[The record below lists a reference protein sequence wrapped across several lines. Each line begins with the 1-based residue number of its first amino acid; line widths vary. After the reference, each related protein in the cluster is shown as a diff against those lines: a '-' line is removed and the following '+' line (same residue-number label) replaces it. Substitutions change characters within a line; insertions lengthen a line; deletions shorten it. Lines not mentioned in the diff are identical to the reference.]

1 MTTTIAI
8 RREDKNIWEKRVAL
22 TPEAIKKLSSE
33 KLRFVVQ
40 PSKIRI
46 YKDSDYEAAGALIK
60 EDVSD
65 ADLLIGV
72 KEMPMSIF
80 KPGGAYMFFSH
91 TIKAQEH
98 NMEMLKKLVELK
110 ASLIDFECI
119 TDENNRRLVFFG
131 RYAGIAGMI
140 DSFYT
145 LGQRLL
151 VEGYETIFSRVK
163 MSYQYPDLATA
174 KAALKELADEF
185 SSRGAGDF
193 DQPMIFGFAGYGNVS
208 EGAQEIFDIFP
219 HREISPADL
228 LKLDKSKLAKNELI
242 KVVFREQD
250 TVENKNQDVDRFE
263 KQNYFDYPE
272 QYQSRF
278 YKYLPHL
285 TCLINCI
292 FWAKD
297 SPRLLTLKECDKLFR
312 TEDNRLKVIGDI
324 TCDLHG
330 SIECTTLATE
340 PDDPSYV
347 YDIDDKKIK
356 MGFKGNGPAIMAV
369 DNLPCEVA
377 RDASDAFS
385 SALSRFVPYFA
396 DFNPE
401 ANFEDLQLPEPVKKA
416 IILWKGQFTENFRFM
431 REFIKE

>member
-22 TPEAIKKLSSE
+22 TPKAIKELGSE
-33 KLRFVVQ
+33 KIRFVVQ
-40 PSKIRI
+40 PSDIRT

-98 NMEMLKKLVELK
+98 NMDMLKKLVDLK

-119 TDENNRRLVFFG
+119 TDENNKRLVFFG

-140 DSFYT
+140 DSFFT

-151 VEGYETIFSRVK
+151 AEGYQTVFSRVK

-174 KAALKELADEF
+174 KAALKEIADEF
-185 SSRGAGDF
+185 AENGAGDF
-193 DQPMIFGFAGYGNVS
+193 DHPMIFGFAGYGNVS

-219 HREISPADL
+219 YHEISPAEL
-228 LKLDKSKLAKNELI
+228 LEIDKSKLAKNEMI
-242 KVVFREQD
+242 KVVFREED
-250 TVENKNQDVDRFE
+250 TVEPKNQDASSFE
-263 KQNYFDYPE
+263 KQDYFDNPHLYRSKF
-272 QYQSRF
+272 YQ
-278 YKYLPHL
+278 YLPHL

-297 SPRLLTLKECDKLFR
+297 SPKLLTLEECDKLFR
-312 TEDNRLKVIGDI
+312 SDNNRLKVIGDI

-340 PDDPSYV
+340 PEDPSYV
-347 YDIDDKKIK
+347 YDIDEKKIK
-356 MGFKGNGPAIMAV
+356 MGFEGKGPAIMAV

-385 SALSRFVPYFA
+385 KALSVFMSDFA
-396 DFNPE
+396 GFDPE
-401 ANFEDLQLPEPVKKA
+401 ADFEDLKLPEPVKKA
-416 IILWKGQFTENFRFM
+416 VILWKGQFTDNFSFM
-431 REFIKE
+431 REFIKK

>member
-1 MTTTIAI
+1 
-8 RREDKNIWEKRVAL
+8 
-22 TPEAIKKLSSE
+22 
-33 KLRFVVQ
+33 
-40 PSKIRI
+40 
-46 YKDSDYEAAGALIK
+46 
-60 EDVSD
+60 
-65 ADLLIGV
+65 
-72 KEMPMSIF
+72 
-80 KPGGAYMFFSH
+80 
-91 TIKAQEH
+91 
-98 NMEMLKKLVELK
+98 MEMLKKLVDLK

-119 TDENNRRLVFFG
+119 TDENNKRLVFFG

-145 LGQRLL
+145 LGRRLL
-151 VEGYETIFSRVK
+151 AEGYQTVFSRVK

-174 KAALKELADEF
+174 KAALKEIANDF
-185 SSRGAGDF
+185 AKNGPGDF

-219 HREISPADL
+219 YREISPAEL
-228 LKLDKSKLAKNELI
+228 LKLDKSSLATNELI
-242 KVVFREQD
+242 KVVFREED
-250 TVENKNQDVDRFE
+250 TVENKNKDAGAFD
-263 KQNYFDYPE
+263 KQNYFDNPQNYRSKFY
-272 QYQSRF
+272 QYLS
-278 YKYLPHL
+278 HL

-297 SPRLLTLKECDKLFR
+297 SPKLMTLEECEKLFR
-312 TEDNRLKVIGDI
+312 SENNRLKVIGDI

-385 SALSRFVPYFA
+385 KALSVFMPYFA
-396 DFNPE
+396 DFDSE
-401 ANFEDLQLPEPVKKA
+401 CDFEELKLPEPVKKA
-416 IILWKGQFTENFRFM
+416 VILWKGQFTENFRFM